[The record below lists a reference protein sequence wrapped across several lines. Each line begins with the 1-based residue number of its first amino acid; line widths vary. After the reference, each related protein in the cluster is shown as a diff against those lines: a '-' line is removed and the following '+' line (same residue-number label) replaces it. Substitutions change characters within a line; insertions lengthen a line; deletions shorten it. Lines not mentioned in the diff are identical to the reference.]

1 MIKGLKPIRRTLGPG
16 ETGSGVLFYGHTT
29 INPPPN
35 IWDIFSFVK
44 GGEGGFKT
52 AILRKSP

>member
-29 INPPPN
+29 INPPQHMGHLQ
-35 IWDIFSFVK
+35 FRK
-44 GGEGGFKT
+44 G
-52 AILRKSP
+52 R